1 MCMIKPPRCQ
11 DTETL
16 ETEGTDLKNWIK
28 QDRNKEAG
36 NLITKGV
43 LMVKSEMQHKPETK
57 VL

>member
-1 MCMIKPPRCQ
+1 MIKPPRCQ